1 MPIGCST
8 NTRMLENVT
17 SVTVAVHRGFGH
29 ASAPVTMGAS
39 VTSVPAE
46 RMNRPCRFGKTSPVE
61 PSTVSV
67 WLCPGTG
74 PVDAPGLKHSTSES
88 VEAAGGEP
96 NARALLT
103 TRPARRLR
111 TLAPAR

>member
-1 MPIGCST
+1 
-8 NTRMLENVT
+8 
-17 SVTVAVHRGFGH
+17 
-29 ASAPVTMGAS
+29 
-39 VTSVPAE
+39 
-46 RMNRPCRFGKTSPVE
+46 
-61 PSTVSV
+61 
-67 WLCPGTG
+67 
-74 PVDAPGLKHSTSES
+74 LKHSTSES